1 MADITSN
8 YESVAVVRRPNWGA
22 IWAGVFAFLAI
33 WSVFGALGVSIFGT
47 FAATTAPAGGVGVG
61 MSIWAVILTIIAMF
75 VGGRV
80 TGGLAGTTDTRAGS
94 VHGLVMFGLAIA
106 ASVVIVTAGGA
117 TLAGVGLAAMHRVY
131 LLDIFS
137 YPGWPL
143 FVALFL
149 GWLAAMGGASTAH
162 KELPVAIPMQHQ
174 VHHA

>member
-1 MADITSN
+1 MADMSSN
-8 YESVAVVRRPNWGA
+8 YDNVTVVRRPNWGA

-47 FAATTAPAGGVGVG
+47 FAATAAPAGGVGVG

-80 TGGLAGTTDTRAGS
+80 TGGLAGTTDTRGGS

-106 ASVVIVTAGGA
+106 ASVVIVAAGGA
-117 TLAGVGLAAMHRVY
+117 TLAGIGLAAMHRVY

-149 GWLAAMGGASTAH
+149 GWLAAMGGAATAH
-162 KELPVAIPMQHQ
+162 KELPVAIPMQQQ